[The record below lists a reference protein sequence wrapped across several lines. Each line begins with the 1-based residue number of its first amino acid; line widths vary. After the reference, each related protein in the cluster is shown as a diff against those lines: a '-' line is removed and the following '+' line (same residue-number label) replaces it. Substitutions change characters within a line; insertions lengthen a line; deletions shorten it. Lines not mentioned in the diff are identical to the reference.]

1 MQTLLTRLCAIKG
14 MCLSYTVADYSWFK
28 IMLNLML
35 ILIEKLIWEIDMF
48 YLLIIYFFQVQRLR
62 LKFFL
67 ILKRTPVV
75 SKKFSI
81 LWWLCILLVN
91 HHFLIHLIL
100 WEHGLATPASM
111 AFSKKISILWW
122 LCMLFVNHHFL
133 IHLILL
139 RAWPCHSCFHGFILL
154 TLILVRVIFMYMI
167 VL

>member
-1 MQTLLTRLCAIKG
+1 MQTLLTLLCAING

-67 ILKRTPVV
+67 ILKRTPAVLKIFFNSLMVV
-75 SKKFSI
+75 YTICKPS
-81 LWWLCILLVN
+81 LLDS
-91 HHFLIHLIL
+91 FD
-100 WEHGLATPASM
+100 T
-111 AFSKKISILWW
+111 
-122 LCMLFVNHHFL
+122 
-133 IHLILL
+133 L